1 MISFYKK
8 CLFGFKYFFKYK
20 VLPESLWNFFA
31 SFVGSVKL
39 SQYRQIHKSYGSLH
53 PHLTFYVIRRRP
65 PAFGFFSNF
74 HYVLQGILY
83 AEEHDFIPVVDM
95 QNYWVSE
102 YSYARKLNGTYNAW
116 CYFFEQISKY
126 TLDEV
131 YKSKNVI
138 LSNGHS
144 ILNREHW
151 YSDRKLLFSS
161 EPQYLKI
168 IYEIMNKY
176 IKLNTI
182 TLDNY
187 ENMKQKLNWAPNNT
201 IGIFIRGTGYIE
213 NIGVNAVPPNLGD
226 VIKNVR
232 KILEKIPVDNLYIST
247 EDYTLYVALCN
258 EFKDKYIIP
267 SIRYKEG
274 LKIEEWKKSQNSKK
288 YDGYIFQ
295 GYELTLKYLIE
306 ILLLSE
312 CTFFVTTLSNASLF
326 ALAERSGNCKQS
338 ILITHGEAI
347 DL

>member
-8 CLFGFKYFFKYK
+8 CLFGLKYFFKYQI
-20 VLPESLWNFFA
+20 LPENLWNFFA
-31 SFVGSVKL
+31 KYVGAVKL
-39 SQYRQIHKSYGSLH
+39 SQYRQISKSYGSLN

-83 AEEHDFIPVVDM
+83 AEAHNFIPIVDM

-102 YSYARKLNGTYNAW
+102 YSYARKINGTYNAW
-116 CYFFEQISKY
+116 CYFFEQISRY
-126 TLDEV
+126 TLEEV

-138 LSNGHS
+138 LSNGHT

-151 YSDRKLLFSS
+151 YSDRKLLFSR
-161 EPQYLKI
+161 EPRYLKTI
-168 IYEIMNKY
+168 NEIVDKY
-176 IKLNTI
+176 IKLNKI
-182 TLDNY
+182 TLENY
-187 ENMKQKLNWAPNNT
+187 ENLKQKLNWDPNKT
-201 IGIFIRGTGYIE
+201 IGIFIRGTGYID
-213 NIGVNAVPPNLGD
+213 NIGVNAVPPNLVD
-226 VIKNVR
+226 MIKQIR
-232 KILEKIPVDNLYIST
+232 KILETNPVDNMYIST

-258 EFKDKYIIP
+258 EFSDKCIIP
-267 SIRYKEG
+267 SIRYKKG
-274 LKIEEWKKSQNSKK
+274 LKIEEWEKSQNSKK

-312 CTFFVTTLSNASLF
+312 CCFFVTTLSNASLF
-326 ALAERSGNCKQS
+326 ALAKRSGNFKQS
-338 ILITHGEAI
+338 RLITNGEVI

>member
-1 MISFYKK
+1 
-8 CLFGFKYFFKYK
+8 
-20 VLPESLWNFFA
+20 
-31 SFVGSVKL
+31 
-39 SQYRQIHKSYGSLH
+39 
-53 PHLTFYVIRRRP
+53 VIRRRP

-338 ILITHGEAI
+338 RLITHGEAI